1 MASNGGFARRLSLVF
16 AAGSVG
22 GLANSA
28 AVWACGRLGF
38 AEAAGVKMAPA
49 FTAAWLYP
57 RVVWGGIWGVLFLL
71 PFLRKGPFL
80 RALVF
85 SLSPTAVQLFVIFPM
100 RDNKGMMGL
109 DLGTLTPLFVI
120 GYNAVWGL
128 SAAVWLVIVG
138 ERR

>member
-1 MASNGGFARRLSLVF
+1 M
-16 AAGSVG
+16 
-22 GLANSA
+22 
-28 AVWACGRLGF
+28 
-38 AEAAGVKMAPA
+38 
-49 FTAAWLYP
+49 
-57 RVVWGGIWGVLFLL
+57 LFLL

-85 SLSPTAVQLFVIFPM
+85 SLLPTAVQLFVIFPF

-109 DLGTLTPLFVI
+109 DLGTLTPLFVV

-128 SAAVWLVIVG
+128 AAAVWLVIVG